1 MLPARCMCVPH
12 VTNCYIFSNA
22 GNSDA
27 DDDSSTAASHVA
39 ATRKRAAAATSL
51 FARGVAERR
60 MTEAAV
66 IRRAAQSA
74 KCTIKQLEKVAAKT
88 AGGMS
93 PFEWA
98 EGHLNSVRG
107 AVEND
112 QFDDGEMILSD

>member
-1 MLPARCMCVPH
+1 MCVPH

-22 GNSDA
+22 G
-27 DDDSSTAASHVA
+27 DDGSTAATAAACHVA
-39 ATRKRAAAATSL
+39 TTRKRAATATSL

-60 MTEAAV
+60 KSEAAV
-66 IRRAAQSA
+66 IKRAAKSA
-74 KCTIKQLEKVAAKT
+74 NFTIKQLEKVAAKT
-88 AGGMS
+88 MGGMS

-112 QFDDGEMILSD
+112 DGEMVL